1 MDSKENTMKRMSIE
15 ITVKRVWNMGI
26 VIIIHCLRRLTVDY
40 MSKDIL
46 LEVVHL
52 ETQKEA
58 VAVVVRE
65 IKGNYS
71 SNSSNS
77 ICRI

>member
-1 MDSKENTMKRMSIE
+1 
-15 ITVKRVWNMGI
+15 MGI

-65 IKGNYS
+65 IKCNYS

>member
-1 MDSKENTMKRMSIE
+1 MKRMSIE